1 MGTLLGVLSRGE
13 GWGMIMVTYFSPC
26 QVGHMGFLSDSIS
39 E

>member
-13 GWGMIMVTYFSPC
+13 RWGMLMVTYFSPC
-26 QVGHMGFLSDSIS
+26 HMGFLSDSMS